1 VRNRALLLPLL
12 LLAACRT
19 LPADLPLEPPAQALA
34 PAASGPLAELERA
47 VRARVG
53 DERSGFRLLDW
64 NGDALR
70 WRLALI
76 DGATRSL
83 DLQYYLWYG
92 DASGSLLSEAV
103 LRAADRGVRVRVLV
117 DDLMSSGEEDLVSA
131 AANAHPNVELRLFN
145 PWRRRSGGPLSRGLE
160 FLARMDRLNSRMHN
174 KLTVADN
181 RVAICGGRNLGDHYF
196 GLDHRYSFHDLDV
209 LAVGPAARK
218 LSEAF
223 DVYWNAAPVAAAGT
237 LAEGSSEQLEQL
249 REENREWL
257 EEAHELSGLP
267 RGPQDWSEPLRALP
281 AKLHAGTARPV
292 YDLPGSDTIADGS
305 SRAGILQAIDGAR
318 EEILVENAYWI
329 PNESSIAYLYELEE
343 RGVRVRF
350 LTNSLA
356 SHDVPAVNGGYKKW
370 RKPVLEAG
378 VELYELRHDAAVKA
392 RQDTPPVESEFLGL
406 HAKTF
411 VVDRKVAYVGS
422 HNFDPRSHEINTELG
437 LLVESPGLA
446 RALAQRIEADMQSDN
461 SWRVEL
467 DEDGKL
473 FWKAG
478 DLRVE
483 RQPARGG
490 WQRFQDAIFGI
501 LPIEN
506 QL

>member
-1 VRNRALLLPLL
+1 MRIGALVPLL
-12 LLAACRT
+12 FLVACRT
-19 LPADLPLEPPAQALA
+19 LPADLPPTPPDHALA
-34 PAASGPLAELERA
+34 PAAAGSLAEVERTF
-47 VRARVG
+47 RARVG
-53 DERSGFRLLDW
+53 DERSGFQLLDW

-76 DGATRSL
+76 DSATSSL

-92 DASGSLLSEAV
+92 DASGNLLAEAV

-117 DDLMSSGEEDLVSA
+117 DDLLSSGEKDLVFA
-131 AANAHPNVELRLFN
+131 AANAHPNVEIRLFN
-145 PWRRRSGGPLSRGLE
+145 PWQTRSGGPLSRGVE
-160 FLARMDRLNSRMHN
+160 FLGRMDRLNSRMHN
-174 KLTVADN
+174 KLVVADN

-196 GLDHRYSFHDLDV
+196 GLAHRYNFHDLDL

-218 LSEAF
+218 LSKAF
-223 DVYWNAAPVAAAGT
+223 DTYWNTAPVVVAGK
-237 LAEGSSEQLEQL
+237 LAEGSVEELERL
-249 REENREWL
+249 REENRRSL
-257 EEAHELSGLP
+257 AAAQDLSGFP
-267 RGPQDWSEPLRALP
+267 RGRSDWSEELRELP
-281 AKLHAGTARPV
+281 ATLHPGTARPV
-292 YDLPGSDTIADGS
+292 YDVPGTETVANGS
-305 SRAGILQAIDGAR
+305 SRAGILQAIDEAR
-318 EEILVENAYWI
+318 QEILVENAYWV
-329 PNESSIAYLYELEE
+329 PNEASIAYLRELDE

-370 RKPVLEAG
+370 RKPILEAG

-446 RALAQRIEADMQSDN
+446 QALAQRIESDMRGEN

-467 DEDGKL
+467 DDQGKL
-473 FWKAG
+473 FWQAG
-478 DLRVE
+478 DVRVE
-483 RQPARGG
+483 RQPARNG

-501 LPIEN
+501 LPIEK

>member
-1 VRNRALLLPLL
+1 MPLL
-12 LLAACRT
+12 LLAACST
-19 LPADLPLEPPAQALA
+19 LPADLPPAPPAQALA
-34 PAASGPLAELERA
+34 PAAKGPLAEVERTF
-47 VRARVG
+47 RARAG
-53 DERSGFRLLDW
+53 DERSGFLLLDW
-64 NGDALR
+64 NGEALR

-76 DGATRSL
+76 DGATSSL

-92 DASGSLLSEAV
+92 DASGDLLAEAV

-117 DDLMSSGEEDLVSA
+117 DDLISSGDEDLVSA
-131 AANAHPNVELRLFN
+131 AANAHRNIELRLFN
-145 PWRRRSGGPLSRGLE
+145 PWQNRSGGPLGRVAE
-160 FLARMDRLNSRMHN
+160 FLGRMDRLNSRMHN
-174 KLTVADN
+174 KLIVADN

-196 GLDHRYSFHDLDV
+196 GLGHHYNFHDLDV

-223 DVYWNAAPVAAAGT
+223 DTYWNTAPAVGAES
-237 LAEGSSEQLEQL
+237 LAEGSAEQLERL
-249 REENREWL
+249 REENRKL
-257 EEAHELSGLP
+257 LGATSELSGLP
-267 RGPQDWSEPLRALP
+267 RGQSDWSKELRELP
-281 AKLHAGTARPV
+281 ARLHPGTARPV
-292 YDLPGSDTIADGS
+292 YDVPGTEVVADGS
-305 SRAGILQAIDGAR
+305 SRAGILQAIDRAR
-318 EEILVENAYWI
+318 EEILVENAYWV
-329 PNESSIAYLYELEE
+329 PNDASIAYLHELDE

-437 LLVESPGLA
+437 LLIESPALA
-446 RALAQRIEADMQSDN
+446 QALAQRIEADMQAEN

-467 DEDGKL
+467 DDEGKL
-473 FWKAG
+473 FWQAG
-478 DLRVE
+478 DVRVE
-483 RQPARGG
+483 RQPARNG

-501 LPIEN
+501 LPIDK